1 MDTHS
6 SILTKLIRYI
16 VLGVNYQSACC
27 PFKACRHFWAF
38 YVYIWICY
46 IWICFELIFNGIKCD
61 RVQAS
66 CRKGRLYILAFGYDW
81 CNTLTSQNI
90 RDEYILPFVR
100 LKQLKKGIAFFCN
113 PLFPELS
120 TSLFHVFVGQM
131 NCAAHLYDV
140 DIFSE

>member
-1 MDTHS
+1 M
-6 SILTKLIRYI
+6 
-16 VLGVNYQSACC
+16 
-27 PFKACRHFWAF
+27 HFG
-38 YVYIWICY
+38 ICV
-46 IWICFELIFNGIKCD
+46 NGIECD

-66 CRKGRLYILAFGYDW
+66 CCKRRPYILAFGYDR

-140 DIFSE
+140 DIFSK